1 MKRADMIAEIKKKY
15 CGKCP
20 VHLNKMRSSELEG
33 LLRGGGARGGES
45 RLQPQNRIIGKFTP
59 QKAPK
64 TNSNQY
70 EKNIG
75 EKKEIVKTRRR
86 AGELASI
93 NARMRTPRPPK
104 LSEAEKVERE
114 KKKIRR
120 RAKRYKKKLKE
131 VRGQFKENEAMGGED
146 INTLRIIPPRPAN
159 QLSQLQNVRLRQVL
173 GDTNAVYKN
182 GTPVRAKL
190 NKDKA
195 NGNIKKYTN
204 EDFNKAKD
212 SIEKMF
218 ENQTNE
224 GRQADYAR
232 VAELGWY
239 MDNTKMEGN
248 KRQEIKKHILKIS
261 HPSLRRGF

>member
-20 VHLNKMRSSELEG
+20 VHLNKMRSSELQG

-93 NARMRTPRPPK
+93 NARMRTPRPPMNIMRDDLKGAIRGATKQGDAVKRPNPK
-104 LSEAEKVERE
+104 LSEAEKIER
-114 KKKIRR
+114 KMKKIQR
-120 RAKRYKKKLKE
+120 RARRYKKKETE

-146 INTLRIIPPRPAN
+146 INRATTSAEIKAKAERRTATRLLREKYKKEKIERKQAKYKKISDKTKMLEKAI
-159 QLSQLQNVRLRQVL
+159 
-173 GDTNAVYKN
+173 DEAKKN
-182 GTPVRAKL
+182 GKTGSGIVMLQRQLDKL
-190 NKDKA
+190 KDKLFFMRI
-195 NGNIKKYTN
+195 G
-204 EDFNKAKD
+204 
-212 SIEKMF
+212 
-218 ENQTNE
+218 
-224 GRQADYAR
+224 
-232 VAELGWY
+232 
-239 MDNTKMEGN
+239 
-248 KRQEIKKHILKIS
+248 
-261 HPSLRRGF
+261 

>member
-1 MKRADMIAEIKKKY
+1 MKRADMIAEIKRKY

-20 VHLNKMRSSELEG
+20 VHLNKMRSSELQG

-93 NARMRTPRPPK
+93 NARMRTPRPPMNIMRDDLKGAIRGATKQGDPK
-104 LSEAEKVERE
+104 LSEAEKIERKM
-114 KKKIRR
+114 KKMRKTYR
-120 RAKRYKKKLKE
+120 KKEKE

-146 INTLRIIPPRPAN
+146 INRATTSAEIKTKAERSKARKLLREKDKKESREKKQAKYDKLNDTAN
-159 QLSQLQNVRLRQVL
+159 KVRKAI
-173 GDTNAVYKN
+173 DEAKKN
-182 GTPVRAKL
+182 GKTGSEIVMLEKQLDKL
-190 NKDKA
+190 
-195 NGNIKKYTN
+195 ITR
-204 EDFNKAKD
+204 
-212 SIEKMF
+212 I
-218 ENQTNE
+218 
-224 GRQADYAR
+224 
-232 VAELGWY
+232 
-239 MDNTKMEGN
+239 TKMV
-248 KRQEIKKHILKIS
+248 Q
-261 HPSLRRGF
+261 GF

>member
-20 VHLNKMRSSELEG
+20 VHLNKMRSSELQG

-93 NARMRTPRPPK
+93 NARMRTPRPPMNIMRDDLKGAIRGATKQGDAVKRPK
-104 LSEAEKVERE
+104 LSETEKIER
-114 KKKIRR
+114 KINRIQR
-120 RAKRYKKKLKE
+120 RARRYKKKETE

-146 INTLRIIPPRPAN
+146 INRATTSAEIKAKAERRTATRLLREKYKKEKIERKQAKYKKISDKTKMLEKAI
-159 QLSQLQNVRLRQVL
+159 
-173 GDTNAVYKN
+173 DEAKKN
-182 GTPVRAKL
+182 GKTGSGIVMLQRQLDKL
-190 NKDKA
+190 KDKLFFMRI
-195 NGNIKKYTN
+195 G
-204 EDFNKAKD
+204 
-212 SIEKMF
+212 
-218 ENQTNE
+218 
-224 GRQADYAR
+224 
-232 VAELGWY
+232 
-239 MDNTKMEGN
+239 
-248 KRQEIKKHILKIS
+248 
-261 HPSLRRGF
+261 

>member
-20 VHLNKMRSSELEG
+20 VHLNKMRSSELQG

-93 NARMRTPRPPK
+93 NARMRTPRPPMNIMRDDLKGAIRGATKQGDPK
-104 LSEAEKVERE
+104 LSEAEKIERKM
-114 KKKIRR
+114 KKMRKTYR
-120 RAKRYKKKLKE
+120 KKEKE
-131 VRGQFKENEAMGGED
+131 VRGQFKENDAMGGED
-146 INTLRIIPPRPAN
+146 INRAT
-159 QLSQLQNVRLRQVL
+159 
-173 GDTNAVYKN
+173 TNAEIKTKAERSKARKLLREKDKKESREKKQAKYDKLNDTANKVRKAIDEAKKN
-182 GTPVRAKL
+182 GKTGSEIVMLEKQLDKL
-190 NKDKA
+190 KSK
-195 NGNIKKYTN
+195 I
-204 EDFNKAKD
+204 
-212 SIEKMF
+212 
-218 ENQTNE
+218 
-224 GRQADYAR
+224 
-232 VAELGWY
+232 
-239 MDNTKMEGN
+239 TKMVY
-248 KRQEIKKHILKIS
+248 
-261 HPSLRRGF
+261 GF